1 MPHHF
6 QAGEHVRL
14 AFGFHDQDA
23 VGLYEITALLPTR
36 LGGQPQYLIKGTDG
50 RERVV
55 GEGQI
60 GERKSTD
67 LVERSRS
74 PYNPITRELDRLS
87 KVATIDETSSAQSNS
102 SGGQLDGA
110 PVYDPADIKVGRVEQ
125 IHGAGTSLHVVV
137 EVGGFLGMGARH
149 IMLNASEIKFGRA
162 ADGSIYAVTTVPE
175 AALKKRTPHNE
186 I

>member
-1 MPHHF
+1 MPHRY
-6 QAGEHVRL
+6 QAGERVGL
-14 AFGFHDQDA
+14 AFAFRDQDA
-23 VGLYEITALLPTR
+23 VSLYEITALLPTR

-60 GERKSTD
+60 GERKSTEI
-67 LVERSRS
+67 VERSRS
-74 PYNPITRELDRLS
+74 PYNQITKELNRLS
-87 KVATIDETSSAQSNS
+87 KMATIDETPSAQSNS

-110 PVYDPADIKVGRVEQ
+110 PVYDLEHIKVGRVEQ
-125 IHGAGTSLHVVV
+125 ISGAGASLRVVL

-149 IMLNASEIKFGRA
+149 VMLDASEIKFARA
-162 ADGSIYAVTTVPE
+162 TDGSIYAVTTIPE
-175 AALKKRTPHNE
+175 AALTKRTPHNE